1 MKNESKE
8 WKNELIVWNRNEDS
22 TYPEWQSHRIASF
35 FGYELS
41 IRKIKERTYNSD
53 CYLGEIF
60 REESEKYNDKNWI
73 GSISLPLKEKVC
85 GPWRYYGKLHTSNRA
100 INKRKRLVALK
111 FQKMSDAK
119 DYLEIRVK
127 EF

>member
-8 WKNELIVWNRNEDS
+8 WKNEIIVWNRNEDS

-41 IRKIKERTYNSD
+41 IRKIKERTYKSD

-73 GSISLPLKEKVC
+73 GSISLPLKE
-85 GPWRYYGKLHTSNRA
+85 
-100 INKRKRLVALK
+100 NKRKRLVALK
-111 FQKMSDAK
+111 FQRMSDAK